1 MKTSEEMYNNLIE
14 RKSQYEKM
22 QDQRRRKA
30 KNIFLPI
37 ISVCVLAIFVFG
49 ILGLSHQL
57 YEHSDVKPTEFSIE
71 STKGSYVTQAETRM
85 ETRPETCA
93 ETSIDL
99 DEVLFA
105 PSNEEVGPDEWVPDP
120 GNIIISSTLETES
133 TKGENKDKYFAVSI
147 TVFHFDFVEAYQEEQ
162 YDKYMTALNAPILVK
177 YREDYEI
184 WVETVVRPA
193 IPEENLK
200 DEAYMYNFEEKWYNS
215 KQSYDEFDEYWKEHQ
230 NADVWDEYL
239 EARRTHQEAWDEYMD
254 YTVHENEILKELFSA
269 DIEAEMQVELDRL
282 KNLGYA
288 IELATD
294 KENTLSG
301 YLTGEQLC
309 SFPCSPKHGYIINWN
324 GQEEPLDE

>member
-1 MKTSEEMYNNLIE
+1 MNGNGFLQAMTNLDDDFVMEVMPQTEKITSDA
-14 RKSQYEKM
+14 K
-22 QDQRRRKA
+22 RRVKWQVVA
-30 KNIFLPI
+30 IAAACLAI
-37 ISVCVLAIFVFG
+37 VGGGVLAANYFAGKEEKEATTPV
-49 ILGLSHQL
+49 SNQ
-57 YEHSDVKPTEFSIE
+57 TA
-71 STKGSYVTQAETRM
+71 AEIGM

-105 PSNEEVGPDEWVPDP
+105 PSKEEVGPDEWIPDP

-147 TVFHFDFVEAYQEEQ
+147 TVFHFDFVDAYQEEQ

-282 KNLGYA
+282 KKLGYA

-294 KENTLSG
+294 KENTLTG

-309 SFPCSPKHGYIINWN
+309 SFPCSPKHGYIINWI